1 MDSPASQM
9 MTAVLEM
16 AMIRAQWSFSG
27 VKLNAKITLDPRLLS
42 HKLKMIFSKKLRFIL
57 YLYIFKVGSIRWN

>member
-42 HKLKMIFSKKLRFIL
+42 HKLKINL
-57 YLYIFKVGSIRWN
+57 